1 MPNDFSVNN
10 NSSATG
16 ILANLSFVQ
25 NEISTSYSQL
35 SSGNRINSAADD
47 PAGYA
52 ISQQMTEQVGGLNQ
66 STQNAQNGVS
76 LIQTATGAMNQTEQ
90 ILQTLN
96 TLANEAANGTQNSND
111 LSNLQDEVNQL
122 LQQINTTAA
131 DTQFNNIN
139 LVGTSAAANIAVG
152 TSYAAG
158 SYVSLNSSIT
168 LQIGANAGQTIN
180 FSLTDVSTAALGIS
194 SINLTNFLSG
204 SSLQSS
210 VVSSTINE
218 IQSAITSLSAS
229 QATLGAVQDEL
240 NYTVSNLQ
248 NSSQNLQNAEA
259 TITNTNMAQAYTQFS
274 QQQVVEQVGLAMLG
288 QAQQQ
293 PAAILKLLS

>member
-10 NSSATG
+10 NSSASG

-90 ILQTLN
+90 ILQTLS

-122 LQQINTTAA
+122 LQQINVTAA

-139 LVGTSAAANIAVG
+139 LVGTSAASNITVG
-152 TSYAAG
+152 TSYASG
-158 SYVSLNSSIT
+158 SYVSLSASIT

-194 SINLTNFLSG
+194 SIDLTKFLSG

-210 VVSSTINE
+210 VVSSTITE
-218 IQSAITSLSAS
+218 IQNAITSLSSA